1 MTLIANDR
9 PAYRV
14 LDPNGFFSDDDTLYK
29 EGSEIYFDGEPNDQ
43 LEPLNQ
49 VAKDKLLSYLET
61 LEQLGKDAAL
71 KAGRAYAGR
80 PRTLDGGLAL
90 ATAVQ
95 KAEMGVMGTKQ
106 KSPSTESLQ
115 TEDTEETGLAT
126 IKRGRGRPRKDAVA
140 A

>member
-1 MTLIANDR
+1 MINELR

-14 LDPNGFFSDDDTLYK
+14 LDPSGFFSDDDTLYA
-29 EGSEIYFDGEPNDQ
+29 EGAEIYFDGVPNDQ

-49 VAKDKLLSYLET
+49 IAKEKLITYLE
-61 LEQLGKDAAL
+61 EQEKSAKAAAE

-90 ATAVQ
+90 ATAIQ
-95 KAEMGVMGTKQ
+95 KAEMGTIGTKLKQ
-106 KSPSTESLQ
+106 TSTEVLDK
-115 TEDTEETGLAT
+115 EVPEVEA
-126 IKRGRGRPRKDAVA
+126 KRGRGRPKKA